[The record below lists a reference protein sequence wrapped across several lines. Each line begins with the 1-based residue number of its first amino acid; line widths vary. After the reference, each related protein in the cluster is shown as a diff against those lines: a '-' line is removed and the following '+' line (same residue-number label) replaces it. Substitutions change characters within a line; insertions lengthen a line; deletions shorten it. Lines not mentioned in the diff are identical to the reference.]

1 MRPVEHLATGEF
13 YGSVVRRAVCSGAT
27 LSVVRH
33 PQARQLPLH
42 SHEQPYFCLL
52 LEGRYTETYGQRT
65 LEYAPFSVALHPAK
79 YSHSDV
85 IASVG
90 ASFFTIE
97 LREEWHE
104 RLRDLV
110 DLHNV
115 AVKLA
120 GEDVSW
126 AAIRILREVLEA
138 DEPDELLVE
147 SLLYEMLAE
156 FAADAKDANSSHWV
170 DAAKAHIEAHLI
182 EHHTMVQIAAS
193 AGVHA
198 VSLARAFR
206 AREGQTV
213 GEYVNRMRVARACQ
227 QLSDAESRIADIAAD
242 LGYVDQSHFTRVF
255 KHVTGMTP
263 GVFRSIVLQSRP
275 EPKAS
280 ALPADEF

>member
-1 MRPVEHLATGEF
+1 MSSVERLGTGEF
-13 YGSVVRRAVCSGAT
+13 YGRVVRRAICSGAI

-33 PQARQLPLH
+33 SQARELPLH

-52 LEGRYTETYGQRT
+52 LEGRYSESYGERT

-85 IASVG
+85 IAGVG

-97 LREEWHE
+97 LGDEWHE

-110 DLHNV
+110 DLRNV

-126 AAIRILREVLEA
+126 AAVRVLREVLEA
-138 DEPDELLVE
+138 DDPDDLLVE
-147 SLLYEMLAE
+147 SLLYQMLAE
-156 FAADAKDANSSHWV
+156 FAPSGKEATTSHWL
-170 DAAKAHIEAHLI
+170 DSAKAHIEAHLTANQ
-182 EHHTMVQIAAS
+182 TMVDIAAA

-213 GEYVNRMRVARACQ
+213 GEYVNRMRVARACRA
-227 QLSDAESRIADIAAD
+227 LADAQTRIADIAAD

-255 KHVTGMTP
+255 KQVTGMTP
-263 GVFRSIVLQSRP
+263 GVFRSAVLLAH
-275 EPKAS
+275 PK
-280 ALPADEF
+280 P